1 MKKIIII
8 CTCLISLIPISLN
21 AVSVGGASVS
31 GNNEVTIGEE
41 YTLKVNPN
49 INGFTP
55 GYDSTIG
62 YNIAFIEILYDEDVL
77 SLQNATIP
85 YFLTDFNSDEAIKGK
100 GHRII
105 TAVINDES
113 APNLCAYDVLYCGQI
128 SLDLEFFA
136 KNTKVS
142 STSIEIRNIT
152 IVYFDFSNINEAE
165 LENMTEEELEDFFL
179 KKIQTTYKDVK
190 QTKTINIKNN
200 NVDTPV
206 KEPDPVQTTPPSS
219 GSIKP
224 DNIKVPT
231 VENNSNQAVNKS
243 SNSYLKKL
251 EIQNYNIDFNKDVK
265 EYEITVGKNV
275 NKIIVS
281 AEAEDDK
288 AIARVKG
295 NDDLNASGNKVTIEV
310 LAENNTTTTY
320 TINIIHKEEE
330 TEEEAIIEEKKPQK
344 LTVDKKIIKLMV
356 GLISGI
362 ILIGIIIIL
371 STINKRRKLNKMF
384 DEL

>member
-1 MKKIIII
+1 MMNQH
-8 CTCLISLIPISLN
+8 L
-21 AVSVGGASVS
+21 
-31 GNNEVTIGEE
+31 
-41 YTLKVNPN
+41 
-49 INGFTP
+49 
-55 GYDSTIG
+55 
-62 YNIAFIEILYDEDVL
+62 
-77 SLQNATIP
+77 
-85 YFLTDFNSDEAIKGK
+85 
-100 GHRII
+100 
-105 TAVINDES
+105 INDES

-200 NVDTPV
+200 NVNTPV

-320 TINIIHKEEE
+320 TINVIHKEEE
-330 TEEEAIIEEKKPQK
+330 TQVEAVIEDTKPQK
-344 LTVDKKIIKLMV
+344 LTVDKKIIKLMI